1 VTAELAA
8 STESTFTPVRKE
20 TPVSACDS
28 AADRISAPEADLE
41 LVVRAKQGDTEAFS
55 CLVSKHQHLV
65 YNLAYRFMRDSVSAE
80 DMAQEAFLKAF
91 RMLGGFRGDCS
102 FSTWLY
108 RVAASVCLTEINRR
122 KRRNEVEFQPG
133 HEGAVAA
140 AAHEMADMPELM
152 RRCVRRLPARY
163 ARIMTMYYLNETPYE
178 EIAQRLK
185 VPMGTLKTWM
195 HRARKQLK
203 KIVTKELCG
212 HDPA

>member
-1 VTAELAA
+1 MTVELAA
-8 STESTFTPVRKE
+8 SVGPTPISLPE
-20 TPVSACDS
+20 EMSVSAWNS
-28 AADRISAPEADLE
+28 VTGRISAPEADLE
-41 LVVRAKQGDTEAFS
+41 LVIRAKQGDTEAFS

-65 YNLAYRFMRDSVSAE
+65 CNLAYRFMRDNVSAE

-108 RVAASVCLTEINRR
+108 RVTASVCLTELNRR

-140 AAHEMADMPELM
+140 AAHEMNDMPELM
-152 RRCVRRLPARY
+152 RRCVRRLPAHY
-163 ARIMTMYYLNETPYE
+163 ARIMTMYYLNETSYE
-178 EIAQRLK
+178 EIARLLK